1 MSNKQNSTI
10 AAKPAI
16 DPALQWIGGA
26 ATEEPNTT
34 VNQQADK
41 LTKKQVDKKT
51 SLQTEEKSEI
61 TAMLSARVPAS
72 LIKKLRI
79 RAATEDRQIQEIVAE
94 LLRDYL
100 EKN

>member
-1 MSNKQNSTI
+1 MSSKQNSTI

-26 ATEEPNTT
+26 ATEAPDTPT
-34 VNQQADK
+34 NQQVNK

-51 SLQTEEKSEI
+51 NQQTEATSEP

>member
-1 MSNKQNSTI
+1 MNSKQNSTI

-26 ATEEPNTT
+26 ATETPNTP

-41 LTKKQVDKKT
+41 LTKKQADKKT
-51 SLQTEEKSEI
+51 SQPAEETSEP

>member
-26 ATEEPNTT
+26 ATETPDETA
-34 VNQQADK
+34 NQQINKSTKKQADK
-41 LTKKQVDKKT
+41 PAKQQDAAAP
-51 SLQTEEKSEI
+51 EP